1 MFAEPQKRDDM
12 GRSGAREDVSL
23 EDIVTVFRSVM
34 IGHFRSLIP
43 GTNINESTLLASDYL
58 NHFHGLVMLLE
69 AVATDPKGFA
79 DDLMGWRPLTY
90 EEHFSASGFRDKTL
104 AIAAYR
110 RAPPQISARFDEAVA
125 KLHGEAVTVIA
136 EVATELKGR
145 NKRRLHQACEEGWRG
160 CASSLSR
167 PTGSPRENRRRIASI
182 PLPISAP
189 RARSTVVQHALTGQY
204 TGQYDGTAEL
214 IGLAAWRL
222 GPGRAPSFRRQ
233 DALLKAP

>member
-1 MFAEPQKRDDM
+1 MADLEHEQQHGEEQRRGIHHARRNVVGPPPQHIAGKPE
-12 GRSGAREDVSL
+12 G
-23 EDIVTVFRSVM
+23 
-34 IGHFRSLIP
+34 GHFRSLIP

-110 RAPPQISARFDEAVA
+110 RAPPKIRARFDEAVA

-136 EVATELKGR
+136 EIATELKGR
-145 NKRRLHQACEEGWRG
+145 NKRRLH
-160 CASSLSR
+160 
-167 PTGSPRENRRRIASI
+167 
-182 PLPISAP
+182 
-189 RARSTVVQHALTGQY
+189 
-204 TGQYDGTAEL
+204 
-214 IGLAAWRL
+214 
-222 GPGRAPSFRRQ
+222 
-233 DALLKAP
+233 